1 MADTIKYPWGAGE
14 VIALTASGAQAVT
27 IKNTVTILD
36 GVTTVATG
44 ERTINLTI
52 NSDVKAGA
60 MILVKIKADTGV
72 SNNTIFGTGMSGK
85 ITAMVSTKT
94 QYVSFIYDGT
104 NFIQC
109 SAVFQLD

>member
-1 MADTIKYPWGAGE
+1 MDNILYPFGTASTFT
-14 VIALTASGAQAVT
+14 LTASGAQALT
-27 IKNTVTILD
+27 ITKNMNIVD

-52 NSDVKAGA
+52 SSELKAGA
-60 MILVKIKADTGV
+60 IMLVKVKADTGV

-85 ITAMVSTKT
+85 TTAMVSTKT
-94 QYVSFIYDGT
+94 QYFSFIYDGT

-109 SAVFQLD
+109 AAGFQLD